1 VFTKRKKFAKIK
13 NMKKIFAII
22 LACLTVLVFSPTT
35 ARALDNTE
43 NTHLFGP
50 TAVCATDDRVFVA
63 DNNNGNNLLYLFDNT
78 GFKTKSLASVATK
91 LDFANE
97 KVFALLQDKIVI
109 FDLQNNT
116 TKTITAT
123 GAKDFDVFDNSL
135 YVVFDCGIGLFD
147 ISALTE
153 NTDISGKN
161 LVATGTN
168 ISGVAFDG
176 ANLYFAD
183 GTVLFKKS
191 DKFEKIKNVNKGDK
205 LVFADNTLFV
215 FDNQKINGVD
225 VGFEIADLYPVSK
238 DKMFV
243 VSTNDFSVKSL
254 KQTTDGFDLNTFV
267 LGTNHKNYDTNFDK
281 IDSFE
286 KLSICKTNKRA
297 FVFGVENGD
306 ETNNR
311 FGYIPQDTTILKLS
325 ETNGFAYVLYTFEE
339 KQYFGFVDVSDLE
352 NNTGSSLDTK
362 KVAITSNQRMYTIP
376 VLAEENLVKDSENND
391 IAISNTQEI
400 TVLAQLAGFD
410 NDKWVFVTTQNNF
423 GFMLKAKL
431 KNPPSVYPVYQF
443 AKANPPI
450 GKNLFVFESADENST
465 VLAKVASGKEI
476 KVFETVGEYTKVS
489 INVDGKRIEGWA
501 KSNHIIA
508 DGRMTNTTSLG
519 LVVGICLLLVAG
531 FVLTWKFLHKKKV
544 FDEE

>member
-1 VFTKRKKFAKIK
+1 
-13 NMKKIFAII
+13 MKKIFAFL
-22 LACLTVLVFSPTT
+22 LACLTVLVFAPAT

-63 DNNNGNNLLYLFDNT
+63 DNNNGNNLLYVFDSQSYT
-78 GFKTKSLASVATK
+78 TKNLASVATK

-97 KVFALLQDKIVI
+97 KVFALLQDKIVV

-116 TKTITAT
+116 SKTITAT

-135 YVVFDCGIGLFD
+135 FVVFDCGIGLFD
-147 ISALTE
+147 VSVLTE
-153 NTDISGKN
+153 NTDLYGKN

-176 ANLYFAD
+176 TNLYFAD
-183 GTVLFKKS
+183 GTILFKKS
-191 DKFEKIKNVNKGDK
+191 DRFEKVAGINQGDK
-205 LVFADNTLFV
+205 LVYADNTLFV

-243 VSTNDFSVKSL
+243 VSANDFSVKSL
-254 KQTTDGFDLNTFV
+254 KQTAEGFVLNTFV
-267 LGTNHKNYDTNFDK
+267 LGTNHKNYDTGFDK
-281 IDSFE
+281 VDSFE

-306 ETNNR
+306 ESNNR
-311 FGYIPQDTTILKLS
+311 FGYIPQNTTLLKLNQA
-325 ETNGFAYVLYTFEE
+325 NGFAYVLYTFEE
-339 KQYFGFVDVSDLE
+339 KQYFGFVDANDVE
-352 NNTGSSLDTK
+352 NNTGAPLDVK

-376 VLAEENLVKDSENND
+376 VLAQQNVVKDESNNE

-400 TVLAQLAGFD
+400 TVLAELNGFD
-410 NDKWVFVTTQNNF
+410 NDKWVFAKTQNSF

-431 KNPPSVYPVYQF
+431 KNPPSIYPVYQF

-450 GKNLFVFESADENST
+450 GKSLVIFESADENST
-465 VLAKVASGKEI
+465 VLTKIASGKEI

-489 INVDGKRIEGWA
+489 VNVDGERIEGWA
-501 KSNHIIA
+501 KSSHIIS
-508 DGRMTNTTSLG
+508 DGKMTNTTSLG
-519 LVVGICLLLVAG
+519 LGVGICLVLVVG
-531 FVLTWKFLHKKKV
+531 FVLTWKLLHKKKV

>member
-1 VFTKRKKFAKIK
+1 
-13 NMKKIFAII
+13 
-22 LACLTVLVFSPTT
+22 
-35 ARALDNTE
+35 
-43 NTHLFGP
+43 
-50 TAVCATDDRVFVA
+50 
-63 DNNNGNNLLYLFDNT
+63 
-78 GFKTKSLASVATK
+78 
-91 LDFANE
+91 
-97 KVFALLQDKIVI
+97 
-109 FDLQNNT
+109 
-116 TKTITAT
+116 
-123 GAKDFDVFDNSL
+123 
-135 YVVFDCGIGLFD
+135 
-147 ISALTE
+147 
-153 NTDISGKN
+153 
-161 LVATGTN
+161 
-168 ISGVAFDG
+168 
-176 ANLYFAD
+176 
-183 GTVLFKKS
+183 
-191 DKFEKIKNVNKGDK
+191 
-205 LVFADNTLFV
+205 
-215 FDNQKINGVD
+215 
-225 VGFEIADLYPVSK
+225 VSK

>member
-1 VFTKRKKFAKIK
+1 
-13 NMKKIFAII
+13 MKKIFAFL
-22 LACLTVLVFSPTT
+22 LACLTVLVFAPAT
-35 ARALDNTE
+35 AHALDNTE

-63 DNNNGNNLLYLFDNT
+63 DNNNGSNLLYIFDNQGYT
-78 GFKTKSLASVATK
+78 IKNLASVATK

-97 KVFALLQDKIVI
+97 KVFALLQDKIVV

-116 TKTITAT
+116 SQTITAT
-123 GAKDFDVFDNSL
+123 GAKDFDVFNNSL
-135 YVVFDCGIGLFD
+135 FIVFDCGVGLFEV
-147 ISALTE
+147 SVLQQ
-153 NTDISGKN
+153 NTDLYGKN

-176 ANLYFAD
+176 TNLYFAD
-183 GTVLFKKS
+183 GTILFKKT
-191 DKFEKIKNVNKGDK
+191 DRFEKVDNVNQGDR

-215 FDNQKINGVD
+215 FDNQKINGID

-243 VSTNDFSVKSL
+243 ISTNDFSVKSL
-254 KQTTDGFDLNTFV
+254 KQTDNGFDLNTFV
-267 LGTNHKNYDTNFDK
+267 LGTNHKNYDTTFDK
-281 IDSFE
+281 VDSFE

-311 FGYIPQDTTILKLS
+311 FGYIPQNTTLLKLN

-339 KQYFGFVDVSDLE
+339 KQYFGFVDLSDLE
-352 NNTGSSLDTK
+352 NSTGTALDHK
-362 KVAITSNQRMYTIP
+362 KVTITSNQRMYTIP
-376 VLAEENLVKDSENND
+376 VLTQQNVVKDGNNNEIS
-391 IAISNTQEI
+391 IANTQKI
-400 TVLAQLAGFD
+400 TVLAELNGFD
-410 NDKWVFVTTQNNF
+410 NDKWVFAKTQNVF

-431 KNPPSVYPVYQF
+431 KNPPSIYPVYQF

-450 GKNLFVFESADENST
+450 GKSLVVFESADENST
-465 VLAKVASGKEI
+465 VLAKIASGKEI

-489 INVDGKRIEGWA
+489 INVDGERIEGWA

-508 DGRMTNTTSLG
+508 DGKMTNTTSLG
-519 LVVGICLLLVAG
+519 LGIGICLVLVVC
-531 FVLTWKFLHKKKV
+531 FVLTWKFLQKKKV